1 MDYSLTN
8 QVLCG
13 IMTIGKNENF
23 QQLVEA
29 LERWTVGN
37 PIPIIVKR
45 NPEKNGNNKNV
56 QTKQSER
63 VCVCVCI
70 VKKIDHTSSDCKNV
84 KTVIEHRKVIGDK
97 KFCFN
102 CT

>member
-56 QTKQSER
+56 Q
-63 VCVCVCI
+63 CVYVYCEENRPYI
-70 VKKIDHTSSDCKNV
+70 LRLYKCKN
-84 KTVIEHRKVIGDK
+84 RD
-97 KFCFN
+97 
-102 CT
+102 

>member
-63 VCVCVCI
+63 VCVCVYCEENRPYI
-70 VKKIDHTSSDCKNV
+70 LRLYKCKN
-84 KTVIEHRKVIGDK
+84 RD
-97 KFCFN
+97 
-102 CT
+102 